1 MSVGEWVRT
10 ALREVRMRQPVSDP
24 GIKLKAARR
33 RAGYS
38 LPPADIDQMLG
49 EIERGPQ
56 A

>member
-1 MSVGEWVRT
+1 
-10 ALREVRMRQPVSDP
+10 MRQPVSDP